1 MAVLSSTTQVDVI
14 AIGASAGG
22 IEALHVLVGALPATL
37 GAAVVI
43 VQHLHPGHASVLA
56 YLLGRHAALPVK
68 QARQGDAV
76 LANTV
81 YVAPPAVHFL
91 VAHRHVEL
99 TNTKLVHFT
108 RPAIDVLFESV
119 ALDYGG
125 RVIGVVLTGSGSDGA
140 TGIRA
145 IKGVGGTTMVQDP
158 ATASHAAMPRAAH
171 ATGCVDHVLA
181 LTEIAP
187 ALAALVR
194 GRPVAGASSLS

>member
-1 MAVLSSTTQVDVI
+1 MAVLSSTTDIDII

-22 IEALHVLVGALPATL
+22 IEALHVLVDALPATL

-43 VQHLHPGHASVLA
+43 VQHLHPGHDSVLA
-56 YLLGRHAALPVK
+56 HLLGRRAALPVK
-68 QARQGDAV
+68 QAAHGDAV
-76 LANTV
+76 LVNTV
-81 YVAPPAVHFL
+81 YVARPAVHFL

-99 TNTKLVHFT
+99 THTKPVHFT
-108 RPAIDVLFESV
+108 RPAVDALFESV

-125 RVIGVVLTGSGSDGA
+125 RVIGVVLTGTGRDGA

-145 IKGVGGTTMVQDP
+145 IKRAGGTTMVQDP

-171 ATGCVDHVLA
+171 ATGCVDHVLGLA
-181 LTEIAP
+181 EIAP

-194 GRPVAGASSLS
+194 GRPVAGTSSRS